1 MGMGM
6 DRKRALEILGI
17 NGAGGEPELQ
27 AAIADLKIVWDPAR
41 FTDEALARKAVAN
54 LARFEEA
61 YQIALAAIRD
71 NPPELKV
78 QSVDSR
84 PSDLPIEAPSVPPS
98 VTGQDTA
105 EALCEPVEPTLE
117 VANTRA
123 PSWSFAPWYPFIL
136 LVVGGLFAYAQS
148 NNSKQRTSDS
158 KDIEAKMIADC
169 LQGSAID
176 CSELGFLE
184 RQAMFEA
191 RERCDREGGE
201 VCSKYFHL
209 ATKQCGGDPRMCNHL
224 GVAYAKGTG
233 TATDVERAKGLFKVA
248 CDADEKYACVNLSH
262 TESIDVAL
270 QLLDKACD
278 SGGVGVPGV
287 LPERDAIRG
296 EACFLYAKRCAE
308 CTPSR
313 DRKRAFS
320 GACLQCTSTQLSK
333 LQKSCALNYQDG
345 CAALGEWHLKAGD
358 VETAT
363 PILSLACRNGSARAC
378 ESLSTVNGKN

>member
-6 DRKRALEILGI
+6 DRKRALDILGI

-105 EALCEPVEPTLE
+105 EALREPVEPTLE

-184 RQAMFEA
+184 RQAMSEA
-191 RERCDREGGE
+191 SERCDREEGE

-209 ATKQCGGDPRMCNHL
+209 ATKQCGVDPRMCNHL
-224 GVAYAKGTG
+224 GIAYAKGTG
-233 TATDVERAKGLFKVA
+233 TATDAERAKGLFKVA
-248 CDADEKYACVNLSH
+248 CDAGENYACVNLSK

-270 QLLDKACD
+270 PLLDKACD
-278 SGGVGVPGV
+278 DASRISGK
-287 LPERDAIRG
+287 
-296 EACFLYAKRCAE
+296 ACFLYAKRCAE

-320 GACLQCTSTQLSK
+320 EACLQCTSTQLSK
-333 LQKSCALNYQDG
+333 LQKSCELNYQDG
-345 CAALGEWHLKAGD
+345 CAALAEWHLKAGD

-378 ESLSTVNGKN
+378 ESLSTVNSKKN